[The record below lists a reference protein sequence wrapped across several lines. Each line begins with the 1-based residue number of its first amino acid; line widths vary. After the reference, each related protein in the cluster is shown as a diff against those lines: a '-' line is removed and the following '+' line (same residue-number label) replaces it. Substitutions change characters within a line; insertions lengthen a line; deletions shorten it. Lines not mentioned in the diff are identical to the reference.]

1 MSMTHDL
8 EPALLGT
15 FLEVL
20 RHGGIGAAARATG
33 LSQPAVTAR
42 VRKLE
47 QMLGTPL
54 LTRSSSGVAP
64 TPAGNRLA
72 DYARRIQSLLD
83 EAAVEVSASQER
95 LGNLRLMASTTLA
108 AHVLPPALVAFRARY
123 PWVPIDM
130 RIGNTKE
137 VCDAVRSGEVPLGL
151 VEGHSRAPGVHL
163 EPWLDDEIVPM
174 VGAESPW
181 RPRSPQELE
190 DVPLLWREPGSGTRA
205 VVARQLKEAGVRN
218 RPSNK
223 DLVLASS
230 EAIVGAAAAGLGL
243 AFLSRWTAA
252 SYLVAGRLKP
262 VPSLGLEFRRGFYWA
277 RPNNDLGGAAGL
289 FLKLAQDLPLRPA

>member
-1 MSMTHDL
+1 MTQEL

-20 RHGGIGAAARATG
+20 RHGGIGAAARATD

-47 QMLGTPL
+47 QILGTPL
-54 LTRSSSGVAP
+54 LTRSSQGVAP
-64 TPAGNRLA
+64 TPAGDRLA

-83 EAAVEVSASQER
+83 EAAVEVSASHPR

-108 AHVLPPALVAFRARY
+108 AHVLPTALAAFRGRY
-123 PWVPIDM
+123 PWVPMDI

-137 VCDAVRSGEVPLGL
+137 VCDAVRAGEVPLGL
-151 VEGHSRAPGVHL
+151 VEGHARAPGVHL

-174 VGAESPW
+174 VGADSAW
-181 RPRSPQELE
+181 RPRSPEDLE
-190 DVPLLWREPGSGTRA
+190 GIPLLWREPGSGTRA
-205 VVARQLKEAGVRN
+205 VVARGLKEAGVRR
-218 RPSNK
+218 RPAGQ

-243 AFLSRWTAA
+243 AFLSRWTASVHLA
-252 SYLVAGRLKP
+252 AGRLKP
-262 VPSLGLEFRRGFYWA
+262 VPALGLEFRRSFHWA
-277 RPNNDLGGAAGL
+277 LSSSAPGGAAGL
-289 FLKLAQDLPLRPA
+289 FLNLAQGLPLRPS